1 MKEKNHHTII
11 RVLSW
16 RIAATIITLI
26 LAWFVTKDVT
36 ATTFLVTG
44 DIVLKTIGH
53 YFHDRFFV
61 FLHKKRKTIKAKI

>member
-1 MKEKNHHTII
+1 MKEKHCHTII

-26 LAWFVTKDVT
+26 LSWFVTKDVA

-44 DIVLKTIGH
+44 DIILKTIGH

-61 FLHKKRKTIKAKI
+61 LIHKKIEQK